1 MEMAAVSSTV
11 GLQGVTQTAFQQ
23 LKLQQARQNADRAE
37 QQARSLQIQAAD
49 AQRDADRA
57 EENARD
63 LSVRSS
69 RAQSDAGRARQ
80 GLAMI
85 RSVNE
90 IKSDLSSVLARVGLP
105 MNEVE
110 SGSIKPA
117 ETTPIINTSGQLTG
131 TVVNTVA

>member
-1 MEMAAVSSTV
+1 MAAISSTS

-37 QQARSLQIQAAD
+37 QQARSLQNQAAE
-49 AQRDADRA
+49 AQREADRA

-69 RAQSDAGRARQ
+69 QAQSAAGQARQ

-85 RSVNE
+85 RSVNDM
-90 IKSDLSSVLARVGLP
+90 KADLSTVLARVESSAS
-105 MNEVE
+105 EVD
-110 SGSIKPA
+110 SNVVQPVVSAPV
-117 ETTPIINTSGQLTG
+117 INTSGQLTG
-131 TVVNTVA
+131 TVVNTVV

>member
-1 MEMAAVSSTV
+1 MEMAAISSIS

-37 QQARSLQIQAAD
+37 QQARSLQVQAAE

-57 EENARD
+57 QENARD

-69 RAQSDAGRARQ
+69 RAQSEAGHARQ

-85 RSVNE
+85 NSVNQMRSE
-90 IKSDLSSVLARVGLP
+90 ISAVLARVGTSAKT
-105 MNEVE
+105 VE
-110 SGSIKPA
+110 STP
-117 ETTPIINTSGQLTG
+117 TTPANTVPVVNTSGQLTG
-131 TVVNTVA
+131 SMVNTVA

>member
-1 MEMAAVSSTV
+1 MAAISSTS

-49 AQRDADRA
+49 AQREADRA

-63 LSVRSS
+63 LSVRSG
-69 RAQSDAGRARQ
+69 RAQNEAGQARQ

-90 IKSDLSSVLARVGLP
+90 MKAGLATVLTRAAP
-105 MNEVE
+105 SANEVD
-110 SGSIKPA
+110 SNSIQPT
-117 ETTPIINTSGQLTG
+117 ETMPVVNTLGQMTG
-131 TVVNTVA
+131 TMVNTVA

>member
-1 MEMAAVSSTV
+1 MEMAAISSTV

-37 QQARSLQIQAAD
+37 QQARSLQIQATD

-69 RAQSDAGRARQ
+69 RAQSEAGRARQ

-85 RSVNE
+85 RLVNDM
-90 IKSDLSSVLARVGLP
+90 KSDLSVVLTRAGSAV
-105 MNEVE
+105 NEVE
-110 SGSIKPA
+110 NGSSQPA